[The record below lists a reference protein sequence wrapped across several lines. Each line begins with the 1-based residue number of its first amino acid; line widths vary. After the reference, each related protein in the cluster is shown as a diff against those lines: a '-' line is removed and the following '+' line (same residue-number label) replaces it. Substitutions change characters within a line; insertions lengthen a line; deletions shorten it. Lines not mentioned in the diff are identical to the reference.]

1 MSQET
6 LQWLNDNVVRGFTEK
21 YPKAWW
27 TMPGFNNHYPD
38 SVPSDVVR
46 SLLLR
51 STPTEGRI
59 TVTFFDAAKGEY
71 VTVADPERKCILV
84 NGKPVNYPDN
94 GFKIHSFEQW
104 LFDYLGFALD
114 TSTPDLGVAS
124 AGLLKKGAVAWV
136 QVELLETQEK
146 AGMKFR
152 PFITAASSLNGSLAT
167 QYFRG
172 AQLVVC
178 DNTLSMAQRDAENS
192 GSIIKIKHTVNS
204 LDNGRIAD
212 VREALDIMVGTV
224 DTISQELDRL
234 AGLTI
239 GEDELMAFLDTY
251 KEGEFNTL
259 TDKGELKEKRA
270 FTTAETGRNAMLALW
285 HHDDRVM
292 PWQGTGLGVFQMAST
307 YYQHKSIV
315 RGADGGRVERMAENN
330 ITGKTAQADA
340 GILATLDR
348 IVKDRVVVPVTA
360 PAPKAKAKV
369 KATA

>member
-1 MSQET
+1 
-6 LQWLNDNVVRGFTEK
+6 VRGFTEK

-94 GFKIHSFEQW
+94 GYKIHSFEQW
-104 LFDYLGFALD
+104 LFDYLGFVLD
-114 TSTPDLGVAS
+114 QSTSDLGVAS
-124 AGLLKKGAVAWV
+124 AGLLKRGAVAWV
-136 QVELLETQEK
+136 QVEMSETQES

-152 PFITAASSLNGSLAT
+152 PMILASSSLNGTSAT
-167 QYFRG
+167 KYSRG
-172 AQLVVC
+172 VQLVVC
-178 DNTLSMAQRDAENS
+178 DNTKAMFEDEAERS
-192 GSIIKIKHTVNS
+192 GNMVKIKHTVNS
-204 LDNGRIAD
+204 LNHGRVQD
-212 VREALDIMVGTV
+212 VRAALDIMTSTIDTVGA
-224 DTISQELDRL
+224 ELDRL

-239 GEDELMAFLDTY
+239 SEDELMAFLDTY
-251 KEGEFNTL
+251 KDGEFNTL

-330 ITGKTAQADA
+330 VTGKTAAADA

-348 IVKDRVVVPVTA
+348 ITQDRVIVPVTA

-369 KATA
+369 KVTA